1 MACTISYT
9 DIVDIALDCTVPSGG
24 VKEIKIANWASD
36 YTTIKDADWKVV
48 NFNNQDKTT
57 NYTESLTNNDNGS
70 SVVVQTLSV
79 FFSGFNADTRETL
92 NDICNPNVK
101 LLLKVTLSDGS
112 SVIMGEQ
119 YGAHCT
125 QVESSTGAGTS
136 DSQGYTATF
145 TTEEGKH
152 GTVLNFD
159 TQATSVAATAST
171 K

>member
-1 MACTISYT
+1 MACTIDYSKLGN
-9 DIVDIALDCTVPSGG
+9 IELDCTVPSGG
-24 VKEIKIANWASD
+24 VKKIEIANWVA
-36 YTTIKDADWKVV
+36 DATKAGWKEV

-79 FFSGFNADTRETL
+79 FFSGFNSETRDTL

-101 LLLKVTLSDGS
+101 LLLRITLSDGS
-112 SVIMGEQ
+112 TVIAGEQ

-152 GTVLNFD
+152 GTVSNFEV
-159 TQATSVAATAST
+159 QATSAAADAST